1 MMPFDI
7 LAAHGLR
14 PGGGVGAFMN
24 ALKYCSRFSGFF
36 LGVCPFFALPMRPL
50 DTALLHAHAVGLV
63 APV

>member
-1 MMPFDI
+1 MMPFNI

-14 PGGGVGAFMN
+14 PGGDVGALMY
-24 ALKYCSRFSGFF
+24 ALKYCSRFSG
-36 LGVCPFFALPMRPL
+36 FFALPMRPL